1 MKPDLC
7 LRPKVFTLEEVYKN
21 IDKLSQIFQMNEV
34 SIAFLFGS
42 LCYGTSSNDMD
53 IGVFFKNKRKP
64 SMDLYVNLYS
74 EICSL
79 FKADNID
86 VAILNDTGP
95 AFRFE
100 VISKGVPIYYV
111 NSDELI
117 SFYEQTIFQ
126 YEDTHLFRKESH
138 EELIKSV
145 EEGLMKKR
153 KINLQKIDTFLK
165 ALKEALEDI
174 QRLVEPIKTLDEFIS
189 PEKKDTRNLIL
200 HYLRIALESVLDI
213 SRHIIAVK
221 GFGISDI
228 ETENLIDIIGR
239 NGVIPYEFSKK
250 IRGMAGM
257 RNAIVHVYWSLD
269 YQKIFD
275 VAKNH
280 LTDFEDF
287 ARYILDYIKKE
298 SRDR

>member
-1 MKPDLC
+1 
-7 LRPKVFTLEEVYKN
+7 
-21 IDKLSQIFQMNEV
+21 MNEV

-298 SRDR
+298 SRDK